1 MYVVPLELRHGP
13 FTRADALG
21 AGITPRVLEGSQFVR
36 LHHQVYRHRSHPQC
50 FEDDL
55 RAARLALPDG
65 ARTTGITRI
74 QELGLDTGPRAP
86 LHFVL
91 EGDHHLTLSGVF
103 LHRTVVM
110 PPEDGVGVSA
120 EAAFVAYCAE
130 ARTIDAIRV
139 GGALLHRDLMDAAE
153 LATLVLDQP
162 WRRGCAEA
170 DWVLPQLDGR
180 CRSLPEAELLAL
192 VRFAGLPE
200 PAVNAPI
207 LLEDGHEVTPDL
219 WFEDRRCAVEYE
231 GGQHQEGPRPVHRR
245 HRSLRG
251 IPTRG
256 HRLRAGHQGADAQPA
271 LDRPAHP
278 PAARRGRVRRAGPV
292 VRGALGDPV
301 PAPHGRRTPT
311 LSPPRCLSHVL
322 TSRECGWRT
331 AHPRVPV
338 RAPTSGA

>member
-1 MYVVPLELRHGP
+1 MYVVPTEFRHGP
-13 FTRADALG
+13 FTRAEALR

-36 LHHQVYRHRSHPQC
+36 LHHEIYRHRSHPQC

-74 QELGLDTGPRAP
+74 QELGLDAGPRAP

-103 LHRTVVM
+103 LHRTVSM

-139 GGALLHRDLMDAAE
+139 G
-153 LATLVLDQP
+153 
-162 WRRGCAEA
+162 
-170 DWVLPQLDGR
+170 
-180 CRSLPEAELLAL
+180 S
-192 VRFAGLPE
+192 AGLPE

-219 WFEDRRCAVEYE
+219 WFEDRRCVVEYE
-231 GGQHQEGPRPVHRR
+231 GGQHQEDRAQYTGDIDRYAAYRREGIGYELVTRELMRNPRSTVRRIHRLLVEGGYDGPGPSYGELWVTLFRRLTDVVRPRPH
-245 HRSLRG
+245 H
-251 IPTRG
+251 
-256 HRLRAGHQGADAQPA
+256 
-271 LDRPAHP
+271 
-278 PAARRGRVRRAGPV
+278 
-292 VRGALGDPV
+292 RGA
-301 PAPHGRRTPT
+301 
-311 LSPPRCLSHVL
+311 
-322 TSRECGWRT
+322 
-331 AHPRVPV
+331 
-338 RAPTSGA
+338 

>member
-1 MYVVPLELRHGP
+1 MYVVPTEFRHGP

-36 LHHQVYRHRSHPQC
+36 LHHEVYRHRSHHPC

-55 RAARLALPDG
+55 RAARLALPDR

-120 EAAFVAYCAE
+120 EAAFVAYSAE

-139 GGALLHRDLMDAAE
+139 GSMLLHRGLMDATE
-153 LATLVLDQP
+153 LATLVLEQP
-162 WRRGCAEA
+162 WRRGCTEA
-170 DWVLPQLDGR
+170 AWVLPQLERR

-200 PAVNAPI
+200 PAVNTPI

-219 WFEDRRCAVEYE
+219 WLEDWRCAVEYE
-231 GGQHQEGPRPVHRR
+231 GGQHQEDRAQYTGDIDRYAAYRREGVGYELVTKELLRNPRSTVRR
-245 HRSLRG
+245 
-251 IPTRG
+251 I
-256 HRLRAGHQGADAQPA
+256 HRLLVEGGYDGPGPA
-271 LDRPAHP
+271 YGELWATLF
-278 PAARRGRVRRAGPV
+278 RRLTDV
-292 VRGALGDPV
+292 VRPRSPHRGA
-301 PAPHGRRTPT
+301 
-311 LSPPRCLSHVL
+311 
-322 TSRECGWRT
+322 
-331 AHPRVPV
+331 
-338 RAPTSGA
+338 

>member
-1 MYVVPLELRHGP
+1 MYVVPTEFRHGP

-36 LHHQVYRHRSHPQC
+36 LHHEVYRHRSHPQC

-55 RAARLALPDG
+55 RAARLALPDS

-110 PPEDGVGVSA
+110 PPEDGAGVSA
-120 EAAFVAYCAE
+120 EAAFVAYSAE

-139 GGALLHRDLMDAAE
+139 GSMLLHRELMDATE
-153 LATLVLDQP
+153 LATLVLEQP

-170 DWVLPQLDGR
+170 AWVLPQLEGR

-200 PAVNAPI
+200 PGVNAPV
-207 LLEDGHEVTPDL
+207 LVEDGHEVTPDL
-219 WFEDRRCAVEYE
+219 WFEDHRCAVEYE
-231 GGQHQEGPRPVHRR
+231 GGQHQEDRAQYTGDIDRYAAYRREDIAYEQVTRELMRNPRSTVRR
-245 HRSLRG
+245 
-251 IPTRG
+251 I
-256 HRLRAGHQGADAQPA
+256 HRLLVEGGYDGPGPA
-271 LDRPAHP
+271 FGELWATLF
-278 PAARRGRVRRAGPV
+278 RRLTAV
-292 VRGALGDPV
+292 VRP
-301 PAPHGRRTPT
+301 R
-311 LSPPRCLSHVL
+311 SPR
-322 TSRECGWRT
+322 
-331 AHPRVPV
+331 
-338 RAPTSGA
+338 SGA

>member
-1 MYVVPLELRHGP
+1 MYVVPTELRHGP

-231 GGQHQEGPRPVHRR
+231 GGQHQEDRAQYTGDIDRYAAYRREGIGYELVTKELMRNPRSTVRR
-245 HRSLRG
+245 
-251 IPTRG
+251 I
-256 HRLRAGHQGADAQPA
+256 HRLLVEGGYDGPGPSYGELWAT
-271 LDRPAHP
+271 LF
-278 PAARRGRVRRAGPV
+278 RRLTNV
-292 VRGALGDPV
+292 VRPRSPHRGA
-301 PAPHGRRTPT
+301 
-311 LSPPRCLSHVL
+311 
-322 TSRECGWRT
+322 
-331 AHPRVPV
+331 
-338 RAPTSGA
+338 